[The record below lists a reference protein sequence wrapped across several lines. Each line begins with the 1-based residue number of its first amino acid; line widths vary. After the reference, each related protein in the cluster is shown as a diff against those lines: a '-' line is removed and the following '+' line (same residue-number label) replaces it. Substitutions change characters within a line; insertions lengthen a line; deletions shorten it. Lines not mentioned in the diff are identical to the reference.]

1 MDYMSHIKGI
11 VHENNTLIEKPPF
24 VTMSS
29 ITFQLQNIVERNKC
43 SWGVLFAT
51 KKGFFQL
58 QTNKVDKYKSK
69 MEFYLNTTTIT
80 SSYHLSYKS
89 HTTIVNNCFQ
99 LLSTSG

>member
-43 SWGVLFAT
+43 SCKVFFVTTKYFFQIQT
-51 KKGFFQL
+51 KK
-58 QTNKVDKYKSK
+58 VEYYKSK
-69 MEFYLNTTTIT
+69 IT
-80 SSYHLSYKS
+80 
-89 HTTIVNNCFQ
+89 F
-99 LLSTSG
+99 